1 MRPEAV
7 FSATQNIY
15 NIWLPGNE
23 TGSLYMLDILCTPGC
38 GGQTNRFWP
47 RQYASMFAWS
57 SIGSSNYNAVQFKLL
72 RKTSHGVQ
80 TELSYTFSKSLDM
93 GSDAERTMFSS
104 STGTSAGSSFG
115 AILNAWK
122 PRLNYAPFPTSMSGT

>member
-7 FSATQNIY
+7 NSATQNIY

-47 RQYASMFAWS
+47 RQYASMYAWS
-57 SIGSSNYNAVQFKLL
+57 SIGSSNYNAGQ
-72 RKTSHGVQ
+72 
-80 TELSYTFSKSLDM
+80 
-93 GSDAERTMFSS
+93 
-104 STGTSAGSSFG
+104 
-115 AILNAWK
+115 I
-122 PRLNYAPFPTSMSGT
+122 